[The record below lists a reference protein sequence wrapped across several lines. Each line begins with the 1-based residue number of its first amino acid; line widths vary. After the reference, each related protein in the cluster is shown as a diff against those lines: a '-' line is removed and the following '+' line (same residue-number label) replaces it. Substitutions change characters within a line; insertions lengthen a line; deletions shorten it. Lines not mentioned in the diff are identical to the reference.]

1 MDVVPGASLLNHVP
15 SLEVNSGIPPV
26 SPQCTLQTER
36 CSTRES
42 GPGTVLFGA
51 GFPPVPS
58 KLVKKIEAGDFIDM
72 VELRPEGLGTME
84 DSAPGRSTKGKTK
97 MISNILEWIRC
108 FSLYVAILS
117 RSAPHR
123 VPDLLSYQALI
134 IEAQMEY
141 PGDHWL
147 GYDRRFRQ
155 RAAVTKTTKWSKID
169 TTLWHLAFAGRP
181 SIARCKY
188 CFSVTHCSSDC
199 ELAPDPPQ
207 HRNNQ
212 LHQAVDQQ
220 LFLVVPP
227 SVSHGTKTPLEAAPE
242 KLQV

>member
-1 MDVVPGASLLNHVP
+1 MGGFLFPHHMGIILQYIRSNYPLEMDVVPGASLLNHVP
-15 SLEVNSGIPPV
+15 SLEVNSGIP
-26 SPQCTLQTER
+26 QCTLQTER
-36 CSTRES
+36 RSTRES
-42 GPGTVLFGA
+42 GPITVLFGA

-72 VELRPEGLGTME
+72 AELRPEGLGMME

-123 VPDLLSYQALI
+123 IPHLLSYQALI

-147 GYDRRFRQ
+147 G
-155 RAAVTKTTKWSKID
+155 
-169 TTLWHLAFAGRP
+169 
-181 SIARCKY
+181 
-188 CFSVTHCSSDC
+188 
-199 ELAPDPPQ
+199 
-207 HRNNQ
+207 
-212 LHQAVDQQ
+212 
-220 LFLVVPP
+220 
-227 SVSHGTKTPLEAAPE
+227 
-242 KLQV
+242 

>member
-1 MDVVPGASLLNHVP
+1 MY
-15 SLEVNSGIPPV
+15 PPWKLTQEY
-26 SPQCTLQTER
+26 PQCHHSAHFKPRDAPQER
-36 CSTRES
+36 VAQARSCLVQGS
-42 GPGTVLFGA
+42 
-51 GFPPVPS
+51 PPVPS

-72 VELRPEGLGTME
+72 AELRPEGLGTME

-155 RAAVTKTTKWSKID
+155 RAAVTKTTKWSKILYG
-169 TTLWHLAFAGRP
+169 TWHL
-181 SIARCKY
+181 
-188 CFSVTHCSSDC
+188 
-199 ELAPDPPQ
+199 LAA
-207 HRNNQ
+207 H
-212 LHQAVDQQ
+212 L
-220 LFLVVPP
+220 
-227 SVSHGTKTPLEAAPE
+227 
-242 KLQV
+242 

>member
-1 MDVVPGASLLNHVP
+1 MA
-15 SLEVNSGIPPV
+15 
-26 SPQCTLQTER
+26 
-36 CSTRES
+36 
-42 GPGTVLFGA
+42 
-51 GFPPVPS
+51 
-58 KLVKKIEAGDFIDM
+58 
-72 VELRPEGLGTME
+72 ELRLEGLGTME

-117 RSAPHR
+117 HSAPHR

-199 ELAPDPPQ
+199 ELAPTRTPQ

-220 LFLVVPP
+220 LFLVVPL
-227 SVSHGTKTPLEAAPE
+227 SVSPGTKTPLEAAPE
-242 KLQV
+242 KTASLSTFAISVPKTLVSATRTTRL